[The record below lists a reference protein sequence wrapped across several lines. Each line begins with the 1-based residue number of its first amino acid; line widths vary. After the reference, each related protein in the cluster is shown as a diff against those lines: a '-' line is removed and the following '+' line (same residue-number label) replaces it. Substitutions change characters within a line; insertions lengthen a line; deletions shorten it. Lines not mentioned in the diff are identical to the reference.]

1 MLQSLVCLTSP
12 LIKSAYFCDFI
23 FSVQVAEIL
32 PDRNWY
38 KSHANDFYWTCTVH
52 ILGTVFYL
60 NNAGACDACQ
70 IPHNVETPVS
80 VLSLKREL
88 CVLLAAD
95 EFR

>member
-1 MLQSLVCLTSP
+1 MLQWLVCLTSP
-12 LIKSAYFCDFI
+12 LITSTYFCDSI
-23 FSVQVAEIL
+23 SSVQVAEII

-38 KSHANDFYWTCTVH
+38 KSHANDFIERVPCTFRDC
-52 ILGTVFYL
+52 ILL

-80 VLSLKREL
+80 VLSSKRAH
-88 CVLLAAD
+88 VLLAAD

>member
-1 MLQSLVCLTSP
+1 MYR
-12 LIKSAYFCDFI
+12 A
-23 FSVQVAEIL
+23 
-32 PDRNWY
+32 
-38 KSHANDFYWTCTVH
+38 H
-52 ILGTVFYL
+52 LGTVFYL